1 MAKIR
6 HIAIVA
12 KDREKVA
19 EFYRKGFDMKE
30 VFRHY
35 TSDSGGEYTIY
46 MSDGYITLAIFAPS
60 PANNYRAEGI
70 YHFGF
75 QVDDCEQ
82 GYETAIAAGGSP
94 PWKQTPRDARGAET
108 FVLDPVGT
116 KVDIS
121 SRGWRTEVEEK
132 QLNSA
137 DENLRLRV

>member
-19 EFYRKGFDMKE
+19 EFYRNAFDMKE

-35 TSDSGGEYTIY
+35 TSDTAGGYTIY
-46 MSDGYITLAIFAPS
+46 MTDGYITLAIFAPS
-60 PANNYRAEGI
+60 AGNNHRAEGI

-75 QVDDCEQ
+75 QVDDTDAAYQ
-82 GYETAIAAGGSP
+82 GAIDAGGSP
-94 PWKQTPRDARGAET
+94 PWKPTPRDSRSAET
-108 FVLDPVGT
+108 YVVDPVGT

-121 SRGWRTEVEEK
+121 SRGWRTDVEETL
-132 QLNSA
+132 LNAA
-137 DENLRLRV
+137 DENLRLRI